1 MKQNPLKDK
10 KLFKYIDQNQA
21 IKAIMDHIS
30 KLGITSSAPASQSKK
45 ENKKSPEPVKVAKSN
60 KVVIKRFD
68 DNFKLIYDSS
78 VKDVRSHILCCIINN
93 VQFTPETLK
102 EFLQFQTKLHEG
114 TCKKRELATIA
125 THDMGLIPS
134 KSLRYAA
141 KNKNDIQIQ
150 PLGRPNVI
158 TANEYYNKLKA
169 EAEAI
174 RKEKKRS
181 QFTGVY
187 KYLHLLDDQ
196 ENFAFFETDTGIT
209 LSLPPLTNSDIT
221 KLSTNTKKI
230 LVEVTS
236 SAGASICNQVM
247 SQLLSKALELNL
259 SPSGD
264 DAQSLEL
271 EQVRFISA
279 DGNLKSVYPS
289 KVDLEELENDTTQ
302 VVRQ

>member
-21 IKAIMDHIS
+21 LKAIMDHIS
-30 KLGITSSAPASQSKK
+30 KLGIVSSTPAGKNNIQAETKK
-45 ENKKSPEPVKVAKSN
+45 PSVKADKLN
-60 KVVIKRFD
+60 QIVIKKFNE
-68 DNFKLIYDSS
+68 NFKFIYDSS
-78 VKDVRSHILCCIINN
+78 VVNVRSHILCCIINN
-93 VQFTPETLK
+93 VQFTPSALK

-114 TCKKRELATIA
+114 ICKKRECATIA
-125 THDMGLIPS
+125 THDLMLIPS
-134 KSLRYAA
+134 KSLRYAV
-141 KNKNDIQIQ
+141 KNKNEIQIQ

-169 EAEAI
+169 EAESI

-196 ENFAFFETDTGIT
+196 ENFAFFETDNGIT

-221 KLSTNTKKI
+221 KLSINTQKI

-236 SAGASICNQVM
+236 SLNASICSQVM
-247 SQLLSKALELNL
+247 SQLLSKVLELN
-259 SPSGD
+259 SGNL
-264 DAQSLEL
+264 LEL
-271 EQVRFISA
+271 EQVRFVNL

>member
-1 MKQNPLKDK
+1 MKDK
-10 KLFKYIDQNQA
+10 KLFKFIDQNQA
-21 IKAIMDHIS
+21 LKAIMDHIT
-30 KLGITSSAPASQSKK
+30 KLGVAPKASAEPDSTEASSKA
-45 ENKKSPEPVKVAKSN
+45 PEPVKMSKAN
-60 KVVIKRFD
+60 QVIIKKFD
-68 DNFKLIYDSS
+68 ENLKFIYDSS
-78 VKDVRSHILCCIINN
+78 VKDVRTHIVCCIIDN
-93 VQFTPETLK
+93 VELTPSAFK
-102 EFLQFQTKLHEG
+102 AFLQFQTKLHEG
-114 TCKKRELATIA
+114 ICKKRELATIA
-125 THDMGLIPS
+125 THDLALIPS

-158 TANEYYNKLKA
+158 TATEYYNKLKA

-209 LSLPPLTNSDIT
+209 LSLPPMTNSDVT

-236 SAGASICNQVM
+236 SVSASICQQVM

-259 SPSGD
+259 TASSS
-264 DAQSLEL
+264 DADEKLTLEL
-271 EQVRFISA
+271 EQVRFVGL

-302 VVRQ
+302 VIRP